1 MNCCDTTNP
10 LIRDGV
16 SQSQRSLTLL
26 WPEAVKVDETDLAD
40 FLVFAYRL
48 SQQIIY
54 YPATGEATDNQ
65 PQGNWQNFFARSIPV
80 QLALISKICP
90 QSVSRRYQQQLTTFL
105 DHPIPPQLAP
115 ILLSAIAL
123 FQDIQQ
129 WYGGLKTYPP
139 FSSLIKGLV
148 RSNLEQ
154 PLRYLWGFEKF
165 YTIATG
171 DTLASDAFY
180 QGFLKTFNPKE
191 EPEPEPLAR
200 NPEAH
205 NALDELFSPL
215 LQNYRYLIE
224 QASTHLLD
232 SLNSRRDHPPHLA
245 LYLGFW
251 AVLKPAQ
258 DDLNRITQRH
268 LDFFY
273 RDVLGFPEKPIEPDQ
288 AHLIF
293 ELAKSQKE
301 DYLLTK
307 GTTFRGGKDG
317 LGVELIYQL
326 NDDLILHKAQIKSLK
341 GLFLDLTKNSQNQ
354 LVNIRGLYG
363 SPIPNS
369 LDGQGAEFPK
379 DQKVKAWLPFG
390 DNSRS
395 LVNLGVA
402 IASPL
407 LLLAEGTRTI
417 TLELNVE
424 QKLPSGL
431 SRKEIE
437 ALDLVFL
444 EFLNLPNNQLKQ
456 LLQIRLSGSKDWVN
470 GSITSVTKTE
480 ENGLIITV
488 DVGQDQPEIVP
499 YGDSLS
505 HPSLPQLNTP
515 VLLLEMNP
523 NYNNS
528 EQLSSY
534 HFLRFL
540 SFTELNLTV
549 NVTGVRN
556 LIVQNDQTILDGTK
570 PFEPFGFQPKIGSNF
585 YIGSPEVFQKPLT
598 ELEIKIKLEEEQP
611 NWTELYAAY
620 GVNSSFNPGQI
631 KIEALRKKEWKTL
644 EIEPNEFNIFNSPIL
659 LNQSQLTNLELDQK
673 TDNPLQIDETFTPQ
687 TQNGFIRLQLIE
699 NSFLHDQYTTVLA
712 RQVLATATTEII
724 LDPLALE
731 NQQDENG
738 NDIQPPRKKAVQGA
752 YYKIGVN
759 DPFKAITYHVDVK
772 AEPLTTNEPYTPVIT
787 ELSLNYTAKTQ
798 YRPTTNNNNNSDIQ
812 LFHLHPFDGFNP
824 VTHHDPPYLLPTFQ
838 DEGNLYIGI
847 ENLDPSTSLPLLIQ
861 VAEET
866 ADTELEKTTVN
877 WFYLS
882 NNTWQPFEP
891 HQLVRDDTNGLI
903 TSGIVLLALPPTINK
918 NNTILD
924 PDLYWIKI
932 AVKQRSAAICN
943 IIDIHTQAGLV
954 TFKDQNND
962 PNHLS
967 KPLAA
972 GAIAKPVTPDPA
984 LKKVQQP
991 YDSFGGQAKE
1001 SPRHY
1006 YRRISEYLR
1015 HKGRAVTIFD
1025 YERLILERYP
1035 QIYKVRC
1042 INHSRIYQSTSSQG
1056 KEELTLQEFV
1066 PGSITLA
1073 VVPDLSQRNT
1083 TNDLQ
1088 PKVNIN
1094 LLQEIKDYVTQ
1105 LSSEWVDIHV
1115 VNPRYEAIHVEFRVQ
1130 FRSPQDSNFDYYARE
1145 LQRGIIQFLSP
1156 WSVNEAADIQ
1166 FGGKVYRSSI
1176 LNFVEEQSYV
1186 DYVINFQ
1193 MHQGNNRN
1201 LKEVTASSAR
1211 SILVSVPFSDD
1222 SSNPNRH
1229 IIQPITTHS
1238 VNQPIETGLGYHP
1251 LNEVTL
1257 E

>member
-16 SQSQRSLTLL
+16 SQSQRPLTAL
-26 WPEAVKVDETDLAD
+26 WPDTVKVDETDLAD

-65 PQGNWQNFFARSIPV
+65 PQGNWQNFFAKSVSV
-80 QLALISKICP
+80 QLALISKIP
-90 QSVSRRYQQQLTTFL
+90 YQSVRRCYQQQLITFL
-105 DHPIPPQLAP
+105 DNPIPPHLAP
-115 ILLSAIAL
+115 ILLNAIAI

-129 WYGGLKTYPP
+129 WYGGLRVYPP

-154 PLRYLWGFEKF
+154 PLLRLWGFDQFYHLATEKR
-165 YTIATG
+165 
-171 DTLASDAFY
+171 LSSNAFY
-180 QGFLKTFNPKE
+180 EGFLRTFNLPL
-191 EPEPEPLAR
+191 PE
-200 NPEAH
+200 NPELLLTTPEAQ
-205 NALDELFSPL
+205 NDLDELFSPL
-215 LQNYRYLIE
+215 LQNYRYLIK
-224 QASTHLLD
+224 QAPTHLLD

-293 ELAKSQKE
+293 ELAKSQQP
-301 DYLLTK
+301 DYLVEK
-307 GTTFRGGKDG
+307 GTTFKAGKDD

-326 NDDLILHKAQIKSLK
+326 DDDLILHKAQVTSLK
-341 GLFLDLTKNSQNQ
+341 GLFLDLGKNFENQ
-354 LVNIRGLYG
+354 PVNLLGLYS

-369 LDGQGAEFPK
+369 LDGKGTEFPK

-395 LVNLGVA
+395 LVNLGIA

-407 LLLAEGTRTI
+407 LLLAEGNRTI
-417 TLELNVE
+417 ILELNL
-424 QKLPSGL
+424 QQQLPRGL
-431 SRKEIE
+431 SGEEEIK
-437 ALDLVFL
+437 ALKSVFL
-444 EFLNLPNNQLKQ
+444 RFMNDSEIQLEQ
-456 LLQIRLSGSKDWVN
+456 LFQIRLSGSKNWIN
-470 GSITSVTKTE
+470 GSILSVAKIGD
-480 ENGLIITV
+480 NGLTITV
-488 DVGQDQPEIVP
+488 EVGQDQPEIVP
-499 YGDSLS
+499 YEDSLS
-505 HPSLPQLNTP
+505 PPSLPQLNTP
-515 VLLLEMNP
+515 VLLLETNP
-523 NYNNS
+523 NYSHNS
-528 EQLSSY
+528 EKLSPY

-540 SFTELNLTV
+540 IITELKLTV
-549 NVTGVRN
+549 NVTGIRN
-556 LIVQNDQTILDGTK
+556 VVVQNDQTILDGTK

-598 ELEIKIKLEEEQP
+598 ELEIKIKLEEKQP
-611 NWTELYAAY
+611 TWTELYAAY
-620 GVNSSFNPGQI
+620 GVKSSFNPGQI
-631 KIEALRKKEWKTL
+631 KIEALIKKEWKTL

-659 LNQSQLTNLELDQK
+659 LNQSQLTNLKLDQ
-673 TDNPLQIDETFTPQ
+673 TIDNSLQIDETFTPQ
-687 TQNGFIRLQLIE
+687 TQNGFIRLQLIGD
-699 NSFLHDQYTTVLA
+699 SFLHDQYTTVLA

-724 LDPLALE
+724 TNKKALPPEVRE
-731 NQQDENG
+731 NIDLPQ
-738 NDIQPPRKKAVQGA
+738 RKAVQGA
-752 YYKIGVN
+752 YYKIKNN
-759 DPFKAITYHVDVK
+759 DAYQATTYYIEPN
-772 AEPLTTNEPYTPVIT
+772 AEPLTANEPYTPVIT
-787 ELSLNYTAKTQ
+787 ELSLDYKAETQ
-798 YRPTTNNNNNSDIQ
+798 YIPTTDNNNNSDIQ
-812 LFHLHPFDGFNP
+812 LLHLHPFDGFNP
-824 VTHHDPPYLLPTFQ
+824 ISNHDPLYLLPTFQ

-847 ENLDPSTSLPLLIQ
+847 ENLNPSTSLPLLIQ

-866 ADTELEKTTVN
+866 ANTELKEATVN

-882 NNTWQPFEP
+882 DNTWQPFEK
-891 HQLVRDDTNGLI
+891 HQIVRDDTNGLI
-903 TSGIVLLALPPTINK
+903 TSGIVLLAIPPTISK
-918 NNTILD
+918 DNTILD
-924 PDLYWIKI
+924 PNLYWIKI
-932 AVKQRSAAICN
+932 AVKERSRAICN

-972 GAIAKPVTPDPA
+972 GAIAKPVTPDSA

-1025 YERLILERYP
+1025 YERLVLERYP

-1042 INHSRIYQSTSSQG
+1042 INHSRTYQSTSPQ
-1056 KEELTLQEFV
+1056 EEDELTLQEFV

-1094 LLQEIKDYVTQ
+1094 LLQEIKQYVNQ
-1105 LSSEWVDIHV
+1105 LSSDWVDIHV
-1115 VNPRYEAIHVEFRVQ
+1115 VNPRYEAINVEFRVQ
-1130 FRSPQDSNFDYYARE
+1130 FTSPQDSNFEYYARE

-1156 WSVNEAADIQ
+1156 WLVNEAADIQ

-1201 LKEVTASSAR
+1201 LKEVSASSAR
-1211 SILVSVPFSDD
+1211 SILVSVPFSEDT
-1222 SSNPNRH
+1222 SNPNRH
-1229 IIQPITTHS
+1229 IIQPITTHT

-1251 LNEVTL
+1251 LNELTL